1 MREETLV
8 VGARHMGLRAVKAC
22 LELTLEAP
30 LILVREPYNPHDANA
45 ILLLNIFGTPVG
57 YVQRAVAAR
66 VAGWM
71 DAGMAVTG
79 RVIRAP
85 NLRSGRVRMRL
96 RYPRAELRVQ
106 EPPKEVVTKVKWEKV
121 DG

>member
-45 ILLLNIFGTPVG
+45 TRGWRL
-57 YVQRAVAAR
+57 R
-66 VAGWM
+66 VA
-71 DAGMAVTG
+71 
-79 RVIRAP
+79 
-85 NLRSGRVRMRL
+85 
-96 RYPRAELRVQ
+96 
-106 EPPKEVVTKVKWEKV
+106 
-121 DG
+121 